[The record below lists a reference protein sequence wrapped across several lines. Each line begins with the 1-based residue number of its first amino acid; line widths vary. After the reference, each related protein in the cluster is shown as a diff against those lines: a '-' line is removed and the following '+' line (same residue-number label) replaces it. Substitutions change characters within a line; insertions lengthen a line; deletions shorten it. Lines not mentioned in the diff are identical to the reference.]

1 MDFLNTPHKKKSA
14 GLTAMMAILLMVLF
28 FVIGLTYY
36 DPPISYGMEVSF
48 GNLNQ
53 GNGNVQPQKKTAS
66 KPSEL
71 KNESITQK
79 VSIESSK
86 EEIQKQVKEIMT
98 EKKSSVSIPTKENIK
113 QKIQP
118 TIKKEK
124 KNKRIHT

>member
-53 GNGNVQPQKKTAS
+53 GSGNVQPQKKTAS

-71 KNESITQK
+71 KMNQLLK
-79 VSIESSK
+79 K
-86 EEIQKQVKEIMT
+86 YLLNQVK
-98 EKKSSVSIPTKENIK
+98 KKF
-113 QKIQP
+113 
-118 TIKKEK
+118 
-124 KNKRIHT
+124 KNKSKKL